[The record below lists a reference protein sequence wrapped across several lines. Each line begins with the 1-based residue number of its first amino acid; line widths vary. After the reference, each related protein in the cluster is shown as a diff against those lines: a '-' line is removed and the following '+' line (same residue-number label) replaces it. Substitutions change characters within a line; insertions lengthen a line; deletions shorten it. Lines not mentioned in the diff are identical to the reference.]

1 MARIIRKETRK
12 RGFFGKLFKGAF
24 IGFNLLMAWWLVAY
38 LMDVIPKVEQSVSQ
52 AEKMGGQAGTLIGTA
67 MLCIFW
73 IAGALILGLFTMM
86 TKGQLT
92 VIEERIE

>member
-1 MARIIRKETRK
+1 MVRIIRKETKK
-12 RGFFGKLFKGAF
+12 RGFVGKLFKIAF
-24 IGFNLLMAWWLVAY
+24 VGFNLFMIWWLVAY
-38 LMDVIPKVEQSVSQ
+38 LTDVVPKVEQATSQ
-52 AEKMGGQAGTLIGTA
+52 AEKMGGQAGTIIGAA

-92 VIEERIE
+92 VIEEHVE